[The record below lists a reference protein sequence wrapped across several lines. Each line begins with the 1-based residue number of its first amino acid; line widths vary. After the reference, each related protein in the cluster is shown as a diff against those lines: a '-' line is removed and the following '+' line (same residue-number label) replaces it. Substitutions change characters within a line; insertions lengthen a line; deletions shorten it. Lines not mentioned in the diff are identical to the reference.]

1 MKIFTANID
10 KKFTVWQNLQIKFE
24 AENLTE
30 AKKLLKKWDGIP
42 EDRNVEYINTETLFN
57 TEDAMTKEDNGYQPV
72 FEIKD
77 VEEL

>member
-1 MKIFTANID
+1 MPKFTANID

-42 EDRNVEYINTETLFN
+42 EDRNVDYLNTETLFN
-57 TEDAMTKEDNGYQPV
+57 TEESMTKEDNGNQPV